1 MTRQVEYKG
10 KQFTLKEMTYG
21 KWRQLLKL
29 RKQANDTEDEYV
41 VSEALDGW
49 LKATTNATDADI
61 SSWTLGEI
69 SQFIQKVS
77 EEMAIPLQPSENSD
91 EQLSQTIQP

>member
-29 RKQANDTEDEYV
+29 RKQANDTKDEYV

-49 LKATTNATDADI
+49 LKATTNVKDEDI
-61 SSWTLGEI
+61 RDWTLGEI
-69 SQFIQKVS
+69 SEFIAKVS
-77 EEMAIPLQPSENSD
+77 EEMAIPLPPKENSD
-91 EQLSQTIQP
+91 EPLSPTIQP